1 MIKTCYKDKT
11 RILKQIMDTKNAY
24 RKLVKLSDQLE
35 HMSAFLAENT
45 NVMRNAKEKAR
56 QINSDEQV
64 SAASGQMRERMSVIE
79 PLVVSL
85 EQSTLRNQLGRDQ
98 QEHELE
104 QTTQNE
110 QIEVQSLAETP
121 GSTSQ
126 ANEVHE
132 QTVTDDDDEG
142 KFKTV

>member
-1 MIKTCYKDKT
+1 MGRLT
-11 RILKQIMDTKNAY
+11 
-24 RKLVKLSDQLE
+24 
-35 HMSAFLAENT
+35 
-45 NVMRNAKEKAR
+45 
-56 QINSDEQV
+56 EQV
-64 SAASGQMRERMSVIE
+64 SAASGQMRERMLVIE

-132 QTVTDDDDEG
+132 QAVTDDDNEG

>member
-1 MIKTCYKDKT
+1 
-11 RILKQIMDTKNAY
+11 MDTKNAY

-56 QINSDEQV
+56 QINSDERQHLERLTEQV

-132 QTVTDDDDEG
+132 QAVTDDDDEG
-142 KFKTV
+142 KFKPVWLN

>member
-1 MIKTCYKDKT
+1 
-11 RILKQIMDTKNAY
+11 MDTKNAY

-56 QINSDEQV
+56 QINSDERQHLDRLTEQV

-85 EQSTLRNQLGRDQ
+85 EQKCSALRNQLGRDQ

-104 QTTQNE
+104 RTTQNE

-121 GSTSQ
+121 GSTSR

-132 QTVTDDDDEG
+132 QAVTDDDDEG

>member
-1 MIKTCYKDKT
+1 MT
-11 RILKQIMDTKNAY
+11 
-24 RKLVKLSDQLE
+24 
-35 HMSAFLAENT
+35 
-45 NVMRNAKEKAR
+45 
-56 QINSDEQV
+56 EQV